1 MKNWVRL
8 SLTLFAVLL
17 VNVAN
22 AEIIPL
28 RLEVDGV
35 NLGDVPANLNE
46 KGQPVSLN
54 GPVLSRIIGPFVQT
68 EKIQRITVL
77 TGQDD
82 FITIENLTRIGIL
95 SNYNEKELKLAV
107 TVPLEMRAVKDYPV
121 VYGQTKAGLGLVE
134 KNFSGYLNLR
144 GTTSYSS
151 QISPVVN
158 YSSKNPAE
166 GFAEL
171 VQNLGFATFE
181 TTARYV
187 EHDPKAFERVDTS
200 LVHDIEDS
208 QVRLRAG
215 DFNPNT
221 IAFQSGLQAGGLQIT
236 KQFNIY
242 PDRSPL
248 NRRSTLVQITN
259 NSLLELFVNDILI
272 TRVRVTP
279 GPYNLKD
286 LPLLY
291 GRNTVKV
298 ILTDDFGKKEEFI
311 VDMLFDDQILP
322 EGVSDFAYQA
332 GKPSYFL
339 GNEKKYYDDSFS
351 SLYHRYGVNDRI
363 TVNLN
368 HQNFLSSNLWGAGV
382 GHLSIIGSNFLDV
395 AHYTDSNVKAASAFR
410 WRYNS
415 PETNW
420 PALFRFRLLASA
432 EARSKDFLAI
442 SPIAFSPP
450 NFAERYDLV
459 LQKQITDSSSISVGA
474 TKTIGQNSGINDL
487 EYRTVYQNQILKNW
501 RIDFSYS
508 RREQVPDSDQAQ
520 ITINW
525 LENEGKAQASV
536 TQDIPNNLT
545 ALRYMRNSR
554 FNYNDFQ
561 MSMYGQRQKDRT
573 TGVESQSMD
582 VYGSYFA
589 PKYEISAQANSSTRG
604 SVGNGTDLTN
614 SERLSLGTALAWTQ
628 DSLSISRPIVDS
640 FAVIQAE
647 GLGPKQTLTIPNGAE
662 EDRIILNGNEAFVYA
677 NLTSYVERPVKLDS
691 TGLGLGSNLERE
703 SYILRPKYRSGLYVP
718 LKVNKALTLRGRLAS
733 DKPDQVAYMY
743 GKILD
748 SEGKVFSNNFFTD
761 ESGNFVVDGLSYGKY
776 QIELSDPRLKK
787 INFELVDIGEKGR
800 AEQAGERED
809 SEASAFQLGTIKI
822 ENEAGR

>member
-8 SLTLFAVLL
+8 GLTLITVLL
-17 VNVAN
+17 ASVSY
-22 AEIIPL
+22 AELIPL

-35 NLGDVPANLNE
+35 SLGDVPATLNE

-54 GPVLSRIIGPFVQT
+54 GAVLSKIIGPFVQT
-68 EKIQRITVL
+68 EKLQRITVL
-77 TGQDD
+77 TGPDE
-82 FITIENLTRIGIL
+82 FITVESLSRIGIL
-95 SNYNEKELKLAV
+95 TKYNEKELKLDV

-121 VYGQTKAGLGLVE
+121 VYGQTKAGLGMEE

-151 QISPVVN
+151 QITPIINNSN
-158 YSSKNPAE
+158 KNPAE

-200 LVHDIEDS
+200 LVHDFEDS
-208 QVRLRAG
+208 QIRLRAG
-215 DFNPNT
+215 DFSPNT
-221 IAFQSGLQAGGLQIT
+221 IAFQSGLAAGGLQIT

-242 PDRSPL
+242 PQRSPL

-272 TRVRVTP
+272 TRVRVSP

-291 GRNTVKV
+291 GRNVVKV

-311 VDMLFDDQILP
+311 VDMLYDDQILP
-322 EGVSDFAYQA
+322 KGVSDFAYQV

-339 GNEKKYYDDSFS
+339 GNEKKYYDDSLS
-351 SLYHRYGVNDRI
+351 SLYHRYGINDQV

-368 HQNFLSSNLWGAGV
+368 HQNYLSSNLWGAGV
-382 GHLSIIGSNFLDV
+382 GYLSIIGTNFLDV
-395 AHYTDSNVKAASAFR
+395 AHYTDSSVKAASAVR

-420 PALFRFRLLASA
+420 PAFLRFRLLAGF

-442 SPIAFSPP
+442 SPVGFSAP
-450 NFAERYDLV
+450 NFAEKYDLV
-459 LQKQITDSSSISVGA
+459 LQKQITDASSISVGA
-474 TKTIGQNSGINDL
+474 TKTTGQNAGINDF
-487 EYRTVYQNQILKNW
+487 EYRAVYQNQIVKNW
-501 RIDFSYS
+501 RFDFSYS
-508 RREQVPDSDQAQ
+508 RQEQVPDSDQAQ

-525 LENEGKAQASV
+525 TEDEGKAQASV

-573 TGVESQSMD
+573 TGIEAQSMD
-582 VYGSYFA
+582 VFASYFA
-589 PKYEISAQANSSTRG
+589 PKFELSAQANSSTRG
-604 SVGNGTDLTN
+604 SDQNGTDLTN

-628 DSLSISRPIVDS
+628 DSFSISRPIVDS

-647 GLGPKQTLTIPNGAE
+647 GLGPRQSLTIPNGSE
-662 EDRIILNGNEAFVYA
+662 EDRIILKGNEAFVYA
-677 NLTSYVERPVKLDS
+677 NLTSYVDRPVKLDS
-691 TGLGLGSNLERE
+691 TGLGMGSNLERE
-703 SYILRPKYRSGLYVP
+703 SYILHPKYRSGLFVP
-718 LKVNKALTLRGRLAS
+718 LKVNKALTVRGKLAS
-733 DKPDQVAYMY
+733 NNPDQVAYMY

-776 QIELSDPRLKK
+776 QIELSDTRLKK

-809 SEASAFQLGTIKI
+809 SEASAFQMGTIKI